1 MKKTV
6 SVALVAA
13 SLLLSV
19 APRDSVACGDKFL
32 VIGRATQ
39 RVQKARHPAS
49 ILLAVNPTGSGA
61 TATRAMKLETTLRQA
76 GHSVETMPA
85 APLATWLQTRNYD
98 FVVTDLEAAAPAMRD
113 ASASPSKP
121 AVIPVA
127 VEAPEAARKAAEKAY
142 VVVIPAPSRSVGY
155 LRAIDTAMGERRS
168 VASH

>member
-13 SLLLSV
+13 SLVLSLP
-19 APRDSVACGDKFL
+19 PRDAAACGDKFL

-39 RVQKARHPAS
+39 RVQRAKHPAS
-49 ILLAVNPTGSGA
+49 ILLAMNPQGSGA

-98 FVVTDLEAAAPAMRD
+98 FVVTDLDAAAPAVRD

-127 VEAPEAARKAAEKAY
+127 VETPDPALKAAEKAY

-155 LRAIDTAMGERRS
+155 LRAIDTAMGARQS
-168 VASH
+168 VAPH